1 MTNKDR
7 SLVIKIFLILIVA
20 AIAYLGFRLYR
31 ASWTSRTTPA
41 TQNQST
47 ESSSTRIQEDGV
59 SQVQPIKTYIITAKN
74 FEFSESE
81 IKVKLGDRIK
91 VVLNIEEGYHDFVID
106 EFGVKTEKL
115 EQGQSGSIEFI
126 ADKQGEY
133 EYYCSIG
140 THRQMGMRGKLI
152 VE

>member
-7 SLVIKIFLILIVA
+7 SLVIRIFLVLIVA
-20 AIAYLGFRLYR
+20 GIAYLGFMLYSSPKADHNISSVDNPAQEKTVNTADP
-31 ASWTSRTTPA
+31 ASL
-41 TQNQST
+41 
-47 ESSSTRIQEDGV
+47 E
-59 SQVQPIKTYIITAKN
+59 VQPIKTYIITAKN

-115 EQGQSGSIEFI
+115 EKGQSGSIEFI